1 MTLPE
6 GFACRMQ
13 TLLGKEYPAFIAG
26 YDRPAERGL
35 RVNTAKLSVADFTA
49 RFPYALTPT
58 PFSPVGFTLEGELKA
73 GADPW
78 HHAGAFYMQ
87 EPSAM
92 SAVTVLSPRPG
103 ERILDLCAAP
113 GGKSTQIAAMQ
124 QGQGLLWS
132 NEYVRARASALVQ
145 NLERCGVAHSVVS
158 NMDTA
163 PLCEKLAG
171 QFDAVLADVPC
182 SGEGMFRKEEAALT
196 MWSEENI
203 TLCAQR
209 GAHIL
214 NAAAKA
220 VRPGGR
226 LMYSTCTFA
235 PEENECQIARF
246 LLTHPDFSLH
256 PITVSWGHP
265 ACSWAQVAPFAP
277 DIDGSALP
285 LSHARRIF
293 PADGG
298 EGHFIA
304 LLVRDGE
311 GAVPA
316 GLRADGKPDKNSAA
330 CEALLADCFTEV
342 PAGRFVT
349 VGDTVRL
356 LPNDLPD
363 TRGLYLV
370 AAGVTAATVCR
381 DRLEPCHGIFLSRR
395 PEQCRQV
402 LHFTRDD
409 TRTAA
414 FLRGETVDAPGLSG
428 WTAVAVD
435 GVIAGFGKVS
445 GGVLKNRYPKALRL
459 RG

>member
-1 MTLPE
+1 M
-6 GFACRMQ
+6 
-13 TLLGKEYPAFIAG
+13 
-26 YDRPAERGL
+26 
-35 RVNTAKLSVADFTA
+35 
-49 RFPYALTPT
+49 
-58 PFSPVGFTLEGELKA
+58 
-73 GADPW
+73 
-78 HHAGAFYMQ
+78 
-87 EPSAM
+87 
-92 SAVTVLSPRPG
+92 
-103 ERILDLCAAP
+103 
-113 GGKSTQIAAMQ
+113 
-124 QGQGLLWS
+124 
-132 NEYVRARASALVQ
+132 
-145 NLERCGVAHSVVS
+145 
-158 NMDTA
+158 
-163 PLCEKLAG
+163 
-171 QFDAVLADVPC
+171 
-182 SGEGMFRKEEAALT
+182 
-196 MWSEENI
+196 
-203 TLCAQR
+203 
-209 GAHIL
+209 
-214 NAAAKA
+214 
-220 VRPGGR
+220 
-226 LMYSTCTFA
+226 
-235 PEENECQIARF
+235 
-246 LLTHPDFSLH
+246 
-256 PITVSWGHP
+256 SWGRP